1 LHYNWN
7 RFYDPETGRYLS
19 ADPIGLDGGLNLY
32 GYANQNPINYID
44 PDGQLVMALPF
55 IIGGISSEAIAGTL
69 TGLGLAGG
77 IGVLWHEW
85 VDHEDASKD
94 HDEYKERYDQPQP
107 PGLDECEL
115 LKWKLA
121 REKRLVQD
129 MRNWDAKW
137 SSTNRHAGAI
147 QQHLN
152 AIKSLEKK
160 INRVCKDQCE

>member
-1 LHYNWN
+1 M
-7 RFYDPETGRYLS
+7 GRYIS
-19 ADPIGLDGGLNLY
+19 ADPIGLQGGINLY
-32 GYANQNPINYID
+32 AYVGGNPVNWID
-44 PDGQLVMALPF
+44 PTGEMVFAIPIIWGIGAEALA
-55 IIGGISSEAIAGTL
+55 GAGAGIAI
-69 TGLGLAGG
+69 AGG

-85 VDHEDASKD
+85 VDHIDASRE
-94 HDEYKERYDQPQP
+94 HDEYKERYREPPP

-137 SSTNRHAGAI
+137 SNTNRHGGAI

-152 AIKSLEKK
+152 AIKNLEKK
-160 INRVCKDQCE
+160 IKRVCKDPCE